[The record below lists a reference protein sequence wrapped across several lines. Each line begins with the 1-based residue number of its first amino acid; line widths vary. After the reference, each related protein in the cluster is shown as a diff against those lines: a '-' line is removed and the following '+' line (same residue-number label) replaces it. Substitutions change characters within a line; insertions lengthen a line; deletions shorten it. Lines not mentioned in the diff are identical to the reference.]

1 MLPCNVIQLDPVQ
14 WNCTYHLEIFHFYF
28 YFSCWSEIF
37 QYYKIIA
44 WSKMYRCDNWHTQHP
59 VVGPVGPYLSLF
71 SHHHINNPPALLP
84 PPLQAWRDVTRSYS
98 SLLPAPS
105 NPRNSPS
112 CNNKAF
118 LVSIFAKLSWGLVLP
133 IFRRLCKSY
142 WERKKPQ

>member
-71 SHHHINNPPALLP
+71 SHHHINNPPALQTSPTPCLAWCHKVILHP
-84 PPLQAWRDVTRSYS
+84 PPSTPPP
-98 SLLPAPS
+98 SLPPS

-118 LVSIFAKLSWGLVLP
+118 LISIFAKLSWCLVLP
-133 IFRRLCKSY
+133 IFRRLCKS
-142 WERKKPQ
+142 